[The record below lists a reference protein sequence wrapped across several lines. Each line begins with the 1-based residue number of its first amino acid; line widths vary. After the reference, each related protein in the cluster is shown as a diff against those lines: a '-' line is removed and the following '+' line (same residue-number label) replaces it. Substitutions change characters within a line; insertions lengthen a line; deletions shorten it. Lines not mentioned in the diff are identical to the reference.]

1 MINNMVIGMGYF
13 GSRLM
18 LIGQEAWYKLGGESV
33 ISRSRTSN
41 GVLY

>member
-1 MINNMVIGMGYF
+1 MINNIDIGMGNF

-33 ISRSRTSN
+33 ILHNRTSN
-41 GVLY
+41 GELY